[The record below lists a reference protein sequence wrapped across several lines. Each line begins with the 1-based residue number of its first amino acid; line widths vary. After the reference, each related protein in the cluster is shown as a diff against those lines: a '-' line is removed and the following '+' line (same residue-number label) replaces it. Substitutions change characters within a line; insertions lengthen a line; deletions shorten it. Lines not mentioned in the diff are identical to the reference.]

1 MHGILSMR
9 VYRSGI
15 LIEEY
20 EEHNLIVNM
29 ARFQMARLIAGDTEG
44 RHITHIAFGTSGT
57 EPAAADTV
65 ITGQFAKPLSG
76 FSFPENG
83 KVQFDWELPVT
94 ENNGMAIR
102 EFGLL
107 TADGAL
113 FARRARTNPIN
124 KESDISIEGHWII
137 IF

>member
-1 MHGILSMR
+1 MLSMR
-9 VYRSGI
+9 VYRSGV

-20 EEHNLIVNM
+20 EEHNLIVDT
-29 ARFQMARLIAGDTEG
+29 ARFQMARLTAGDTDG

-57 EPAAADTV
+57 APAAADTV
-65 ITGQFAKPLSG
+65 ITGQFARPLIG
-76 FSFPENG
+76 ISFPESG

-107 TADGAL
+107 TADGTL